1 MLLKLN
7 NIHASIDDKEI
18 LKDISLEVGPGEVHV
33 VMGPNGSGKS
43 TLANVIMNTG
53 GYTVNSGNIIFKDED
68 ITTLPADKRARMGM
82 FMSYQNPVGIPG
94 VTMEA
99 FIRASMQARDKDIGF
114 FELRDKMDE
123 LMEELHMDSS
133 YKERFVNVGFSGGE
147 KKKSEILQLLMMEP
161 ELGILDET
169 DSGLDVDAI
178 DVVGRGIEKFRER
191 DDSSLIVITHHHEIL
206 RHVHS
211 DFVHVIMDGK
221 LVKTGTA
228 ELMKRIDDEGFG
240 FLRNEL
246 EQNG

>member
-1 MLLKLN
+1 
-7 NIHASIDDKEI
+7 
-18 LKDISLEVGPGEVHV
+18 
-33 VMGPNGSGKS
+33 
-43 TLANVIMNTG
+43 
-53 GYTVNSGNIIFKDED
+53 
-68 ITTLPADKRARMGM
+68 
-82 FMSYQNPVGIPG
+82 
-94 VTMEA
+94 
-99 FIRASMQARDKDIGF
+99 
-114 FELRDKMDE
+114 MDE

-191 DDSSLIVITHHHEIL
+191 DESSLIVITHHHEIL